1 MNREKK
7 TLLNI
12 QLLLQYYKNDNILD
26 RYHRIIE
33 NGIIFDNEILDEIQ
47 PNIYVVKYNKY
58 IKLEK
63 EIDRLNNIIDEFE
76 DWLEKQRIRNSEWD
90 NFVIKDTRLG
100 IPITYLL
107 DKLKALKEN
116 NNE

>member
-1 MNREKK
+1 MNKEKK

-33 NGIIFDNEILDEIQ
+33 NGIVFDNEILDEIQ

-58 IKLEK
+58 IKLKK
-63 EIDRLNNIIDEFE
+63 EIDRLNNILDELEKYLIEHIDEYREMEQDAMFE
-76 DWLEKQRIRNSEWD
+76 FGL
-90 NFVIKDTRLG
+90 V
-100 IPITYLL
+100 L
-107 DKLKALKEN
+107 DKLKELKEN
-116 NNE
+116 K

>member
-1 MNREKK
+1 MKKLIYSQEDLNLILSVETQEK
-7 TLLNI
+7 
-12 QLLLQYYKNDNILD
+12 
-26 RYHRIIE
+26 
-33 NGIIFDNEILDEIQ
+33 
-47 PNIYVVKYNKY
+47 
-58 IKLEK
+58 EK

-107 DKLKALKEN
+107 DKLKELKEN
-116 NNE
+116 K

>member
-1 MNREKK
+1 MSEIDLLIQELRDTIDNQRE
-7 TLLNI
+7 
-12 QLLLQYYKNDNILD
+12 
-26 RYHRIIE
+26 
-33 NGIIFDNEILDEIQ
+33 
-47 PNIYVVKYNKY
+47 
-58 IKLEK
+58 

-76 DWLEKQRIRNSEWD
+76 DWLVKQRIRNSEWD

-116 NNE
+116 NK